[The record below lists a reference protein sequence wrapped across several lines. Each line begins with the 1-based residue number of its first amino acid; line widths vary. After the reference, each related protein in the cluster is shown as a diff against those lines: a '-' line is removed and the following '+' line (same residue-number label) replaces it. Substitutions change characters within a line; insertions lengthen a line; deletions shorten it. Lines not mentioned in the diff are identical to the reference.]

1 MGRHAGLT
9 LRELAA
15 HPVSELR
22 AVGPKLEASL
32 AEMEIRSVLD
42 LLQHYPRRYH
52 DRTKRAEIGE
62 LTMGEEA
69 TVFAEV
75 KKI

>member
-1 MGRHAGLT
+1 MGRQDGLT

-15 HPVSELR
+15 HPVAELK

-32 AEMEIRSVLD
+32 AEMEIRTVLD

-52 DRTKRAEIGE
+52 DRDRKS
-62 LTMGEEA
+62 
-69 TVFAEV
+69 VV
-75 KKI
+75 

>member
-1 MGRHAGLT
+1 MGQPDGLT

-22 AVGPKLEASL
+22 TVGPKLAERL
-32 AEMEIRSVLD
+32 AEMEITTALD

-52 DRTKRAEIGE
+52 DRTKQSEIAE
-62 LTMGEEA
+62 LA
-69 TVFAEV
+69 VARRRRCSPR
-75 KKI
+75 